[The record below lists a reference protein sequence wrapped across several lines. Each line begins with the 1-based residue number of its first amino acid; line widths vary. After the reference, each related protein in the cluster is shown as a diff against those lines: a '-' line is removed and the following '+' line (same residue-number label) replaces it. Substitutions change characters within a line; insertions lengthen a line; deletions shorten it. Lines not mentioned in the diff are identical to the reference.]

1 MDILFDQEKNKK
13 LLKERGVSFE
23 MVIEKMVDK
32 EIILDFKHPNTSK
45 YPNQH
50 IMVVELNNYTYCV
63 PYLQTQNEIVLKTIY
78 PDRRFKNL
86 IQGRQK

>member
-23 MVIEKMVDK
+23 MVIKKMVDK
-32 EIILDFKHPNTSK
+32 EIILDFKHPNTSR
-45 YPNQH
+45 YPNQR
-50 IMVVELNNYTYCV
+50 IMVIEINNYTYCV

>member
-1 MDILFDQEKNKK
+1 LDILFDQEKNKK

-32 EIILDFKHPNTSK
+32 EIILDFKHPNTSR
-45 YPNQH
+45 YPNQR
-50 IMVVELNNYTYCV
+50 IMVIEINNYTYCV